1 MQLSHKYLSNLTPLR
16 GLAALWVVAFH
27 FQATFMLYV
36 PPGSTYLI
44 SKGYI
49 MVDLF
54 FIMSGFIIYHVYKES
69 FESGFSAKNFREFTV
84 ARFARVYPLHFIT
97 LILCIVLFV
106 PKWGW
111 DAVDDPKA
119 IITNLLLIHSFGIHK
134 IFTWNV
140 PSWSISAEWWSYMV
154 FPFIAIF
161 LYQKKQMAVLILLTF
176 VVLAYMG
183 IIYWIPRKSYMD
195 PTKLAEH
202 NLDSTFDFG
211 FLRGL
216 AGFVTGILVY
226 KVYQA
231 GLLRKIFQQDITA
244 ILVIL
249 ITLVSLH
256 FGLSDGL
263 CIVLFALV
271 VFTFAQSNRF
281 LHQICNNRLA
291 QYLGNISYSIYL
303 VQFFPLVPFFYW
315 NIKLPGVVYP
325 KDAQPYTSFWRGAGY
340 LLIYMILLIGFSS
353 LTYYF
358 IEKPCR
364 KYINRRWGK
373 QQMPVY
379 A

>member
-1 MQLSHKYLSNLTPLR
+1 MQLTHKYLSNLTPLR
-16 GLAALWVVAFH
+16 GLAALWVVVFH
-27 FQATFMLYV
+27 FQETMIRFV
-36 PPGSTYLI
+36 STDNTKLVA
-44 SKGYI
+44 KGYI

-69 FESGFSAKNFREFTV
+69 FQSGFSAKNFREFTV

-119 IITNLLLIHSFGIHK
+119 IITNILLIHSFGIHK

-140 PSWSISAEWWSYMV
+140 PSWSISAEWWCYMV
-154 FPFIAIF
+154 FPFITIF
-161 LYQKKQMAVLILLTF
+161 LYRKKQLAILFLLLF
-176 VVLAYMG
+176 VILAYTG
-183 IIYWIPRKSYMD
+183 IIYWIPRKSFMD
-195 PTKLAEH
+195 PALPAPH

-216 AGFVTGILVY
+216 AGFVSGMLVY
-226 KVYQA
+226 KVYEA
-231 GLLRKIFQQDITA
+231 GLFGKIFQKDITA

-249 ITLVSLH
+249 ITAVSLH
-256 FGLSDGL
+256 AGLNDGL
-263 CIVLFALV
+263 CVILFALV

-281 LHQICNNRLA
+281 LHQICNNRMA

-303 VQFFPLVPFFYW
+303 VQFFPLVPLFYF
-315 NIKLPGVVYP
+315 NVKLPGVIYAKNGVS
-325 KDAQPYTSFWRGAGY
+325 ASFWTGAGY
-340 LLIYMILLIGFSS
+340 LLVYIILLIGLSS

-358 IEKPCR
+358 IEKPFR
-364 KYINRRWGK
+364 KYINARWGK